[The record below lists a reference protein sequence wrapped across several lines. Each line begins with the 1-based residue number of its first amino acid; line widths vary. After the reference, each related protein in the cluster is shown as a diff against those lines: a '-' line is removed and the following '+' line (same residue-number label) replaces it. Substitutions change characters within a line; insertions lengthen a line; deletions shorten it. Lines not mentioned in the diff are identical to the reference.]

1 MRLITF
7 AAAALF
13 VAGTTAG
20 FAQTPS
26 ADDIINSLKPTAR
39 QLTGATRGI
48 RPAIT
53 TPLSSTP
60 DVQPATAH
68 VGHTLVATAT
78 QEESSGGPGEGGGLA
93 TTNLVVQFKSGS
105 AILTPAAEHTLD
117 VLGHA
122 LTSADLSAFRFRI
135 EGHTDTV
142 GNPDTNRSLSQ
153 QRADAVVSYLEQKFG
168 MASAKLQAVGVGSDS
183 LLVPTPDQTPEP
195 KNRAVKIV
203 NLGA

>member
-1 MRLITF
+1 MRTILF
-7 AAAALF
+7 AAAALL
-13 VAGTTAG
+13 VAGTAAG

-48 RPAIT
+48 RPATT
-53 TPLSSTP
+53 TPLAGTA

-68 VGHTLVATAT
+68 VGHVSRVSR
-78 QEESSGGPGEGGGLA
+78 EDSSSGGSSSGGGLA

-117 VLGHA
+117 VLGRA

-153 QRADAVVSYLEQKFG
+153 QRADAVVSYLEEKFG
-168 MASAKLQAVGVGSDS
+168 MASAKLQAVGVGSDQ